1 MNNQSQGGNSV
12 PNSIGNIFSNIG
24 TPSFNMA
31 QIPQQLYQSLT
42 PQQLQMIQQRHQQLL
57 MSRLQQQQQPP
68 QRQASPP
75 SQTQQSPPPPP
86 LQQPQS
92 IASQSATSTPPP
104 PPAPINLPPQIAQL
118 PLATQQQVLNR
129 LRQQA
134 IAKNNPQVV
143 DAITVAQQQVQHQI
157 EQQREQ
163 QTAQTQLE
171 QQRQLL
177 VQQQQQQQLRNQMQR
192 QQQQQFRHQ
201 VQIQQQQQQQQQVQ
215 QQVQQQQHQQQQQV
229 QQHQQVQQQHQ
240 QQQVQQQHQQQQ
252 QQQRIP
258 PARPIGDQP
267 STIAHPT
274 VGQLPQLPKLNLPKF
289 QTIQYDP
296 PESKLPYPTYWS
308 DKGADTDTLLY
319 EQIIQRDKINK
330 ISLVRET
337 NGYDPFSIY
346 GFSNKEYI
354 SRLWHTLKYY
364 QDLKNTRMKSITN
377 TSQKISSASI
387 WGNGYS
393 GYGNGIT
400 NTTTRVIPQVE
411 VDNRKH
417 YLEDKLR
424 VYKQAM
430 SETSEELVPIR
441 LEFDQDRDKFFL
453 RDTLLWNK
461 NDELIK
467 IEEFVDDMM
476 RDYRFEDSTREQHID
491 TICQSIQ
498 EQIQEFQGN
507 PYLELNQDRLGG
519 DDLRI
524 RIKLDIVVGQN
535 QLIDQFEWDISNS
548 DNCPEEFAESM
559 CQELELPGEFVTSIA
574 HSIREQVHMYH
585 KSLALLG
592 YNFDGSV
599 IEDDDIRSRMLPT
612 ITIDDVYRPAAES
625 KIFTPN
631 LLQISAAELE
641 RLDKDKDRDTRR
653 KRRQGRSNRRG
664 MLALTGTSTNSM
676 SMNGAHNAAA
686 AAGNASLLP
695 SGEILLPDI
704 ADIPRTFRTPV
715 PSTLMPGGVDV
726 GPSVESYELRTT
738 TTYKAKPDRPK
749 PVPPPCYII
758 DHIPGHS
765 LLLSI
770 KVPKREETKEDF
782 STTIE
787 PNSSSN
793 PMLPRPESLKS
804 KLNSNIRAGV
814 TIPSVAN
821 PIGNHATTNSLN
833 PTLPPA
839 ISTGV
844 AGKTVHVPT
853 VPMLPPVAPHGSDR
867 IPPNNNGD
875 NNNT

>member
-1 MNNQSQGGNSV
+1 MNNQPQGTNSV

-57 MSRLQQQQQPP
+57 MSRLQQQQQQQQSQQQTSPPP
-68 QRQASPP
+68 Q
-75 SQTQQSPPPPP
+75 THQSPPPPP
-86 LQQPQS
+86 QQSQP
-92 IASQSATSTPPP
+92 IANQSATSTPPP
-104 PPAPINLPPQIAQL
+104 PPAPHNLHPQIGQVPLAPAPINLPPQIAQL
-118 PLATQQQVLNR
+118 PLATQQQVLNK

-134 IAKNNPQVV
+134 IAKNNPQV
-143 DAITVAQQQVQHQI
+143 
-157 EQQREQ
+157 
-163 QTAQTQLE
+163 
-171 QQRQLL
+171 
-177 VQQQQQQQLRNQMQR
+177 
-192 QQQQQFRHQ
+192 
-201 VQIQQQQQQQQQVQ
+201 
-215 QQVQQQQHQQQQQV
+215 
-229 QQHQQVQQQHQ
+229 
-240 QQQVQQQHQQQQ
+240 
-252 QQQRIP
+252 P
-258 PARPIGDQP
+258 
-267 STIAHPT
+267 TI
-274 VGQLPQLPKLNLPKF
+274 GQLPQLPKLNLPKY

-296 PESKLPYPTYWS
+296 PETKLPYPTYWS
-308 DKGADTDTLLY
+308 DKKADTDTLLY

-330 ISLVRET
+330 YSLIRET

-364 QDLKNTRMKSITN
+364 QDLKNTRMKSITS
-377 TSQKISSASI
+377 TSQKIPSASI

-411 VDNRKH
+411 VGNRKH
-417 YLEDKLR
+417 YLEDKLK

-430 SETSEELVPIR
+430 NETSEQLVPIR
-441 LEFDQDRDKFFL
+441 LEFDQDRDRFFL

-461 NDELIK
+461 NDKLIK
-467 IEEFVDDMM
+467 IEDFVDDML
-476 RDYRFEDSTREQHID
+476 RDYRFEDATREQHID

-507 PYLELNQDRLGG
+507 PYIELNQDRLGG

-559 CQELELPGEFVTSIA
+559 CQELELPGEFVTAIA

-592 YNFDGSV
+592 YNFDGSA

-612 ITIDDVYRPAAES
+612 ITLDDVYRPAAES

-664 MLALTGTSTNSM
+664 MLALSGTSASNT
-676 SMNGAHNAAA
+676 SMNGVHNTV
-686 AAGNASLLP
+686 AAGNASSLP
-695 SGEILLPDI
+695 PGEILLPDI

-726 GPSVESYELRTT
+726 GPFVESYELRNT
-738 TTYKAKPDRPK
+738 TTYKSRPDRPK
-749 PVPPPCYII
+749 PVSPPCYII

-770 KVPKREETKEDF
+770 KLPGKVNTREEF
-782 STTIE
+782 AAA
-787 PNSSSN
+787 PNDTSSGTN
-793 PMLPRPESLKS
+793 AMLPSPESLKT

-814 TIPSVAN
+814 TIPSIPN
-821 PIGNHATTNSLN
+821 PIANHIVTNSPN
-833 PTLPPA
+833 PTLQPVIPGGA
-839 ISTGV
+839 AS
-844 AGKTVHVPT
+844 KSVPT
-853 VPMLPPVAPHGSDR
+853 PSLPIAPPVAPHDSEATLLT
-867 IPPNNNGD
+867 NSNNGSS
-875 NNNT
+875 NNNTQST

>member
-1 MNNQSQGGNSV
+1 MNNQPQGTNSV
-12 PNSIGNIFSNIG
+12 PNSIGSIFSNIG

-57 MSRLQQQQQPP
+57 MSRLQQQQSQQQTSPPP
-68 QRQASPP
+68 Q
-75 SQTQQSPPPPP
+75 THQSPPPPP
-86 LQQPQS
+86 QQSQP
-92 IASQSATSTPPP
+92 IANQSATSTPPP
-104 PPAPINLPPQIAQL
+104 PPAPHNLHPQIGQVPLAPAPINLPPQIAQL
-118 PLATQQQVLNR
+118 PLATQQQY
-129 LRQQA
+129 
-134 IAKNNPQVV
+134 
-143 DAITVAQQQVQHQI
+143 
-157 EQQREQ
+157 
-163 QTAQTQLE
+163 
-171 QQRQLL
+171 
-177 VQQQQQQQLRNQMQR
+177 
-192 QQQQQFRHQ
+192 
-201 VQIQQQQQQQQQVQ
+201 
-215 QQVQQQQHQQQQQV
+215 
-229 QQHQQVQQQHQ
+229 
-240 QQQVQQQHQQQQ
+240 
-252 QQQRIP
+252 
-258 PARPIGDQP
+258 
-267 STIAHPT
+267 
-274 VGQLPQLPKLNLPKF
+274 

-296 PESKLPYPTYWS
+296 PETKLPYPTYWS
-308 DKGADTDTLLY
+308 DKKADTDTLLY

-330 ISLVRET
+330 YSLIRET

-364 QDLKNTRMKSITN
+364 QDLKNTRMKSITS
-377 TSQKISSASI
+377 TSQKIPSASI

-411 VDNRKH
+411 VGNRKH
-417 YLEDKLR
+417 YLEDKLK

-430 SETSEELVPIR
+430 NETSEQLVPIR
-441 LEFDQDRDKFFL
+441 LEFDQDRDRFFL

-461 NDELIK
+461 NDKLIK
-467 IEEFVDDMM
+467 IEDFVDDML
-476 RDYRFEDSTREQHID
+476 RDYRFEDATREQHID

-507 PYLELNQDRLGG
+507 PYIELNQDRLGG

-559 CQELELPGEFVTSIA
+559 CQELELPGEFVTAIA

-592 YNFDGSV
+592 YNFDGSA

-612 ITIDDVYRPAAES
+612 ITLDDVYRPAAES

-664 MLALTGTSTNSM
+664 MLALSGTSASNT
-676 SMNGAHNAAA
+676 SMNGVHNTV
-686 AAGNASLLP
+686 AAGNASSLP
-695 SGEILLPDI
+695 PGEILLPDI

-726 GPSVESYELRTT
+726 GPFVESYELRNT
-738 TTYKAKPDRPK
+738 TTYKSRPDRPK
-749 PVPPPCYII
+749 PVSPPCYII

-770 KVPKREETKEDF
+770 KLPGKVNTREEF
-782 STTIE
+782 AAA
-787 PNSSSN
+787 PNDTSSGTN
-793 PMLPRPESLKS
+793 AMLPSPESLKT

-814 TIPSVAN
+814 TIPSIPN
-821 PIGNHATTNSLN
+821 PIANHIVTNSPN
-833 PTLPPA
+833 PTLQPVIPGGA
-839 ISTGV
+839 AS
-844 AGKTVHVPT
+844 KSVPT
-853 VPMLPPVAPHGSDR
+853 PSLPIAPPVAPHDSEATLLT
-867 IPPNNNGD
+867 NSNNGNS
-875 NNNT
+875 NNNTQST

>member
-1 MNNQSQGGNSV
+1 MNNQPQGTNSV

-57 MSRLQQQQQPP
+57 MSRLQQQQQQQQQTSPSP
-68 QRQASPP
+68 Q
-75 SQTQQSPPPPP
+75 THQSPPPPP
-86 LQQPQS
+86 QQSQP
-92 IASQSATSTPPP
+92 IANQSATSTPPP
-104 PPAPINLPPQIAQL
+104 PPAPHNLHPQIGQVPLAPAPINLPPQIAQL
-118 PLATQQQVLNR
+118 PLATQQQVLNK

-143 DAITVAQQQVQHQI
+143 NAITVAQQQVQRQI
-157 EQQREQ
+157 EQQKGQ

-177 VQQQQQQQLRNQMQR
+177 VQQQQQQQLRNQIQR
-192 QQQQQFRHQ
+192 QQQQQFRHH
-201 VQIQQQQQQQQQVQ
+201 VQIQQQQQKQQQQQQQQQQ
-215 QQVQQQQHQQQQQV
+215 QGQIPQSQQVPQV
-229 QQHQQVQQQHQ
+229 RSMSGQPPTNVQ
-240 QQQVQQQHQQQQ
+240 
-252 QQQRIP
+252 P
-258 PARPIGDQP
+258 
-267 STIAHPT
+267 TI
-274 VGQLPQLPKLNLPKF
+274 GQLPQLPKLNLPKY

-296 PESKLPYPTYWS
+296 PETKLPYPTYWS
-308 DKGADTDTLLY
+308 DKKADTDTLLY

-330 ISLVRET
+330 YSLIRET

-364 QDLKNTRMKSITN
+364 QDLKNTRMKSITS
-377 TSQKISSASI
+377 TSQKIPSASI

-411 VDNRKH
+411 VGNRKH
-417 YLEDKLR
+417 YLEDKLK

-430 SETSEELVPIR
+430 NETSEQLVPIR
-441 LEFDQDRDKFFL
+441 LEFDQDRDRFFL

-461 NDELIK
+461 NDKLIK
-467 IEEFVDDMM
+467 IEDFVDDML
-476 RDYRFEDSTREQHID
+476 RDYRFEDATREQHID

-507 PYLELNQDRLGG
+507 PYIELNQDRLGG

-559 CQELELPGEFVTSIA
+559 CQELELPGEFVTAIA

-592 YNFDGSV
+592 YNFDGSA

-612 ITIDDVYRPAAES
+612 ITLDDVYRPAAES

-664 MLALTGTSTNSM
+664 MLALSGTSASNT
-676 SMNGAHNAAA
+676 SMNGVHNTV
-686 AAGNASLLP
+686 AAGNASSLP
-695 SGEILLPDI
+695 PGEILLPDI

-726 GPSVESYELRTT
+726 GPSVESYELRNT
-738 TTYKAKPDRPK
+738 TTYKSRPDRPK
-749 PVPPPCYII
+749 PVSPPCYII

-770 KVPKREETKEDF
+770 KLPGKVNTKEEF
-782 STTIE
+782 AAA
-787 PNSSSN
+787 PNDTSSGTN
-793 PMLPRPESLKS
+793 AMLPSPESLKT

-814 TIPSVAN
+814 TIPSIPN
-821 PIGNHATTNSLN
+821 PIANHTVTNSPN
-833 PTLPPA
+833 PTLQPVIPGGA
-839 ISTGV
+839 AS
-844 AGKTVHVPT
+844 KSVPT
-853 VPMLPPVAPHGSDR
+853 PSLPIAPPVAPHDSEATLLT
-867 IPPNNNGD
+867 NSNNGSS
-875 NNNT
+875 NNNTQNT